1 MLTAFSETPV
11 VILVGNPGCIQ
22 IHSGLT
28 GLTGPWIN
36 IMDPRF
42 NLHLPGDRI
51 AEVWHVVKPTATG
64 PAVSIKDF
72 DAEGELSLQIFAYR
86 KDRCGDVWNALVE
99 GLPHLAG
106 VSA

>member
-1 MLTAFSETPV
+1 
-11 VILVGNPGCIQ
+11 
-22 IHSGLT
+22 
-28 GLTGPWIN
+28 
-36 IMDPRF
+36 MDPRF
-42 NLHLPGDRI
+42 NLHLPDDRI

-64 PAVSIKDF
+64 PAVSVEAF